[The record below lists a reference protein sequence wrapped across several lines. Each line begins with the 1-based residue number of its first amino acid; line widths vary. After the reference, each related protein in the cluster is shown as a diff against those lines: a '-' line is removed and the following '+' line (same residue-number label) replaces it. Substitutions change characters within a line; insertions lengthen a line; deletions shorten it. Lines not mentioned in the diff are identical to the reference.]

1 MAKCRTTHSKSI
13 SEDNLATSHP
23 TDVESTLA
31 TDLIAKPRP
40 KPRPLAK
47 PGKKAVAP
55 VELAPD
61 PADETPHLRSKRG
74 HSRSIADETVPASII
89 QPPAK
94 KTKISNITSPV
105 QRGGNV
111 GAKAVPRRSPRPLRT
126 NRVVNPGAPDKK
138 RNKRTSE
145 EVAAAA
151 KQKRNLRLEL
161 EQMEREK
168 IRMLAEMEAVEEEEE
183 LDEERMGIKDF
194 KDIAN
199 LAESQP
205 EADSETDTQ
214 YSKAGD
220 GDNDIVMADNEEVD
234 DALVEAV
241 SEPELEE
248 PKMVKMVSEYE
259 A

>member
-1 MAKCRTTHSKSI
+1 
-13 SEDNLATSHP
+13 
-23 TDVESTLA
+23 
-31 TDLIAKPRP
+31 
-40 KPRPLAK
+40 
-47 PGKKAVAP
+47 
-55 VELAPD
+55 
-61 PADETPHLRSKRG
+61 
-74 HSRSIADETVPASII
+74 
-89 QPPAK
+89 
-94 KTKISNITSPV
+94 
-105 QRGGNV
+105 
-111 GAKAVPRRSPRPLRT
+111 
-126 NRVVNPGAPDKK
+126 
-138 RNKRTSE
+138 
-145 EVAAAA
+145 
-151 KQKRNLRLEL
+151 
-161 EQMEREK
+161 MEREK